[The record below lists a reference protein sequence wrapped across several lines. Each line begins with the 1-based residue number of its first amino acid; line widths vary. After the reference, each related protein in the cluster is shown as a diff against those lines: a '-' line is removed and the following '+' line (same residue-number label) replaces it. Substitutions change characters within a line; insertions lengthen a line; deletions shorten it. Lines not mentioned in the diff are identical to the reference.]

1 MQPQSY
7 SSPAQKQSSVIASQS
22 QPYIST
28 QLPGLVSVSASHTYI
43 TSQNLSSNLSQTQ
56 AFSSSLP
63 EKLPSIY
70 KTLPSFASQSEA
82 ETSVSQ
88 SLIYSSSQQQVLPP
102 AGNRQGYETQ
112 VQTLCMGSPSQSY
125 SSSHSQG
132 LPTISFYTQGLA
144 SASISSQS
152 YVSSQSLTPIPSF
165 SPSFARSL
173 SSTNQDRIIS

>member
-132 LPTISFYTQGLA
+132 LQPLVSIPRGWHLLA
-144 SASISSQS
+144 YLRRAMCQ
-152 YVSSQSLTPIPSF
+152 VNP
-165 SPSFARSL
+165 
-173 SSTNQDRIIS
+173 